1 MDNIL
6 GLTKHASE
14 DKLDDLSNILFKSVG
29 IPCRFNSK
37 ITYTE
42 AGTSNDKYGYPEKV
56 CIGIY
61 EIEHAKGSWF
71 HQPDISD
78 KLFTTVVLN
87 MYHERC
93 HCYQKGELFRR
104 VDLNKQEQQQ
114 LIQEIAC
121 AGNYDY
127 YFNDNG
133 NYRVNASEIQAEKE
147 GIYNTYEYLC
157 NEFPNVDAKEHERII
172 LNIVNNKMMTSSYFV
187 EQSTPFTSLQE
198 VEDAF
203 DDAYDTSFTKDREYY
218 VGSEHTQDAVKQ
230 YMQTHKDARK
240 VYLSLHDS
248 LEKDRCIAVINLKLH
263 PEWLEQYPALKDM
276 DLSYEHVIEY
286 RYAELVSKGKAEPEK
301 IYERTYEEA
310 RQRNFGTENEP
321 VKVPVQKHYDEKDL
335 KGLSRMEQLEMKFGH
350 LMQEETTG
358 DEYEK

>member
-1 MDNIL
+1 MGDILNISKRKAIDKIDSL
-6 GLTKHASE
+6 GKE
-14 DKLDDLSNILFKSVG
+14 LFTQHG
-29 IPCRFNSK
+29 IPFHRTKRMDCMTAMTEKSHIGTAINVVVGTK
-37 ITYTE
+37 EINHTYFYQ
-42 AGTSNDKYGYPEKV
+42 NV
-56 CIGIY
+56 
-61 EIEHAKGSWF
+61 
-71 HQPDISD
+71 SD
-78 KLFTTVVLN
+78 EVFVRTILN
-87 MYHERC
+87 MYHEFE
-93 HCYQKGELFRR
+93 HCYQKNVAFR
-104 VDLNKQEQQQ
+104 QESLDECTKKQ

-157 NEFPNVDAKEHERII
+157 DEFPNVDAKEHERII
-172 LNIVNNKMMTSSYFV
+172 LNIVNNKMMTLSYFV

-203 DDAYDTSFTKDREYY
+203 DDAYDTSFTKDREYH

-240 VYLSLHDS
+240 VYLSLHDP
-248 LEKDRCIAVINLKLH
+248 LEKDRCIAAINLKLH
-263 PEWLEQYPALKDM
+263 SEWLEQYPALNDM
-276 DLSYEHVIEY
+276 DLSYERIIED

-310 RQRNFGTENEP
+310 KQRNFGTMNES

-335 KGLSRMEQLEMKFGH
+335 KGLSRMEQLQVRFGH
-350 LMQEETTG
+350 LMQEDTAE

>member
-1 MDNIL
+1 MGDILNISKRKAIDKIDSL
-6 GLTKHASE
+6 GKE
-14 DKLDDLSNILFKSVG
+14 LFTQHG
-29 IPCRFNSK
+29 IPFHRTKRMDCMTAMTEKSHIGTAINVVVGTK
-37 ITYTE
+37 EINHTYFYQ
-42 AGTSNDKYGYPEKV
+42 NV
-56 CIGIY
+56 
-61 EIEHAKGSWF
+61 
-71 HQPDISD
+71 SD
-78 KLFTTVVLN
+78 EVFVRTILN
-87 MYHERC
+87 MYHEFE
-93 HCYQKGELFRR
+93 HCYQKNVAFR
-104 VDLNKQEQQQ
+104 QESLDECTKKQ

-147 GIYNTYEYLC
+147 GIHNAYEYLC
-157 NEFPNVDAKEHERII
+157 DEFPYIDTKEHERII
-172 LNIVNNKMMTSSYFV
+172 LNIVNNKMMASSYFV

-248 LEKDRCIAVINLKLH
+248 LEKDRCIAAINLKLH

-276 DLSYEHVIEY
+276 DLSYEHVIED
-286 RYAELVSKGKAEPEK
+286 RYVELVSKGKAEPEK

-321 VKVPVQKHYDEKDL
+321 VKVPVQKYYDEKDL

-350 LMQEETTG
+350 LMQEEITG